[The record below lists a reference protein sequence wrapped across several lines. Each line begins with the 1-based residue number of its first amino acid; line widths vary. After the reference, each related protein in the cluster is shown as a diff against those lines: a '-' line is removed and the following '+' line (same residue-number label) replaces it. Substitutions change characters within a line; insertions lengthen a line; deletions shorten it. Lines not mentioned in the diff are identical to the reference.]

1 MIGILRKYPLGFML
15 YALVLAAGTV
25 LVLAIPKPG
34 LHLIMNSNHSPVQDV
49 FFKTVTWLG
58 DGWFALVFSL
68 IFLMVRFRYFLML
81 IFSFS
86 LSGLMAQLFKHLVF
100 PGAARPADWLDRMPG
115 LQMVSGV
122 GLFHSF
128 SFPSGHATTAFAV
141 LLLTGFI
148 LRSRPVFFL
157 AMMLSWCVAF
167 SRVYLSQHFLVD
179 VLAGSLLGTL
189 SALFFYWYFQRLKP
203 QWLDCSLRDLF
214 PGRKNKAP

>member
-1 MIGILRKYPLGFML
+1 ML

-141 LLLTGFI
+141 LLLAGFI

-179 VLAGSLLGTL
+179 VLAGSLLGAL
-189 SALFFYWYFQRLKP
+189 SGLFFYWYFQRLKP
-203 QWLDCSLRDLF
+203 AWLDRSLRDLF
-214 PGRKNKAP
+214 PGRKKKVP